1 MSDPDESLAGLQ
13 RRAVLINAAGLH
25 ARPCHAIVS
34 LALESSCQLR
44 ISLDGREVD
53 GRSILELM
61 TLCAP
66 QGSELLLRAE
76 GEGASEL
83 LDRVEALIAAGFG
96 ESN

>member
-1 MSDPDESLAGLQ
+1 MSEPDESLAGLR
-13 RRAVLINAAGLH
+13 RRAILVNAAGLH

-34 LALESSCQLR
+34 LALEYACELR

-53 GRSILELM
+53 ARSILELM

-83 LDRVEALIAAGFG
+83 LDRVEAWIAAGFD